1 MAVFFDLDPEPIF
14 EPLGGKMPVAKQ
26 LPFIDADG
34 VLVTQH
40 DGNIPVAECEQ
51 VVGNPARVWFGQ
63 DHAVSCLIFW
73 NAYAVEPRSRLQCV
87 ITLVAC
93 WHPLRD
99 ARDIPT

>member
-40 DGNIPVAECEQ
+40 DGNFPVAECEQ
-51 VVGNPARVWFGQ
+51 FVGHPARVEFG
-63 DHAVSCLIFW
+63 
-73 NAYAVEPRSRLQCV
+73 
-87 ITLVAC
+87 
-93 WHPLRD
+93 
-99 ARDIPT
+99 